1 MKKICA
7 LVLCTVLVF
16 LGACEKE
23 KDTRFLITNDSVGK
37 LMRVHL
43 TQELDSIFAQDSIVG
58 VDGFQMNAAKG
69 KHLLTLTQNTEVL
82 PKIQNIRIMDPR
94 FVTDKG
100 IGLASTFKE
109 INDNYTIKRI
119 ITTMNNVVIYIKEN
133 DLYFTIDKK
142 ELPSSLRYSSSTN
155 VEAVQIPDNAKLKYL
170 MMGWD

>member
-23 KDTRFLITNDSVGK
+23 KETRFLITNDSVGK

-58 VDGFQMNAAKG
+58 VDGFQMNAAKKKNIDPLGIAKDTAKTKPWAASKKIQIYEKGG

-133 DLYFTIDKK
+133 DLYFT
-142 ELPSSLRYSSSTN
+142 
-155 VEAVQIPDNAKLKYL
+155 
-170 MMGWD
+170 